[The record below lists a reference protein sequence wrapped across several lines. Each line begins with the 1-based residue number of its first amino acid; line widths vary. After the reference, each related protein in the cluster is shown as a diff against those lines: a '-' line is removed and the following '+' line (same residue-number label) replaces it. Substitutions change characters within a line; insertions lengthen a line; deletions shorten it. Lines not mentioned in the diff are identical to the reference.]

1 MQRLIWTNGKGD
13 SINLT
18 SGDFGITHWEGF
30 SDTSINIQSQQI
42 PMVDGS
48 VFLDALLDNRE
59 LNVTLAINDNNNL
72 KKRYRLKREIIASLN
87 PKLGEGYLIYKN
99 DFISKRIKCTPQI
112 PISENKNSNDK
123 GTQKMNLSWIACEP
137 YWEDLEFSSTVLV
150 PGVRTSVVNNGD
162 VPCELNIDLLTDN
175 VTNPEIK
182 NFTENKKIKLNGTF
196 NENIDINTNIGVKSI
211 FEEKFKFTSK
221 NINAFNFSY
230 SEKLNL
236 FMAVDGNAGFIY
248 TSSDGINWE
257 CKSVISN
264 RQLFDI
270 IYSEKLNLFVAV
282 GAGGINHETVST
294 IDVSSDGINWELV
307 SDTFLDGFYKITY
320 SEEKNLFVA
329 VGYNGSIATSS
340 NGMDW
345 AQQTSGTQEL
355 LQNITYSEEKNL
367 FVAVG
372 YNGSIV
378 TSPNGVEWNVRYSG
392 VYTHLNSVVYSNELN
407 LFVIGGNSG
416 IILTSSDGISWTQQA
431 SGMTVDFNSIAYSEN
446 LNLFVA
452 VCSNYKLVTSPDGI
466 NWTENLIEVS
476 NRTYKTIIRCENLGM
491 FFAIGDNVEIIS
503 TDGFNWTSVNNG
515 ITDETFS
522 VIKSITYSE
531 EKNLF
536 AAVGYN
542 TSEKGFALI
551 SSDGFNWQ
559 ISSQD
564 FVGYKIIYVENKKL
578 FVAVGKN
585 NNEGIIITSSDGI
598 NWTQR
603 VIIANN
609 ENFIPQDIIYI
620 ENLNLFV
627 AIGNES
633 DQSFVITS
641 NDLNT
646 WTLKTNEISGTL
658 NSIAYS
664 KKLNLFILVGVK
676 SLKYLIITSNDLDAY
691 TEQTDE
697 FNGTLKSITYSEE
710 KNLFVA
716 VGFNGKF
723 ITSSNGVDWSSTN
736 FNYLASQVIYI
747 KSLGLFVIL
756 MRNGSIYYSLTGI
769 KWNYKSYI
777 NTGNFNSII
786 YSEKLDLFVSVGS
799 DVITNIVFE
808 KGNNIIS
815 KLTGD
820 SDMTF
825 NLESGEN
832 IILCNKESG
841 NFNCRLTYRQKY
853 IGV

>member
-1 MQRLIWTNGKGD
+1 MQKLIWTNSKGD

-30 SDTSINIQSQQI
+30 SNTSLSIQSQQV

-48 VFLDALLDNRE
+48 IYLDSLLEPRE
-59 LNVTLAINDNNNL
+59 LSVTLAICDNNNL
-72 KKRYRLKREIIASLN
+72 EKRYRLRRELISVLN

-99 DFISKRIKCTPQI
+99 NFISKRIKCIPQI
-112 PISENKNSNDK
+112 PLFPTKNSNDR
-123 GTQKMNLSWIACEP
+123 GTQKGELSWTACDP
-137 YWEDLEFSSTVLV
+137 YWEDLELSSTVLV

-162 VPCELNIDLLTDN
+162 VPCELNIDFLNDN

-182 NFTENKKIKLNGTF
+182 NFTENKKIKLSGTF
-196 NENIDINTNIGVKSI
+196 NENINIDTNIGVKSI
-211 FEEKFKFTSK
+211 YEEKFKFTSK

-236 FMAVDGNAGFIY
+236 FMAVNGNDGLIY

-257 CKSVISN
+257 CKSAISN

-282 GAGGINHETVST
+282 GLTGVNHEIVST
-294 IDVSSDGINWELV
+294 VDVSSDGINWELV
-307 SDTFLDGFYKITY
+307 SDTFLDGFYK
-320 SEEKNLFVA
+320 V
-329 VGYNGSIATSS
+329 
-340 NGMDW
+340 
-345 AQQTSGTQEL
+345 
-355 LQNITYSEEKNL
+355 TYSEEKNL

-378 TSPNGVEWNVRYSG
+378 TSPDGMDWTQQTSGTQELLQNIIYSEEKNLFVAVGYNGSIVTSPDGVEWTVRYSG
-392 VYTHLNSVVYSNELN
+392 VSTHLNSVVYSKELN
-407 LFVIGGNSG
+407 LFVIGGNAG
-416 IILTSSDGISWTQQA
+416 IILTSPDGMSWTQQA

-452 VCSNYKLVTSPDGI
+452 VCSNYKLVTSPDGV
-466 NWTENLIEVS
+466 NWTENLMEVS

-515 ITDETFS
+515 ISDETFS

-536 AAVGYN
+536 VAVGYN

-559 ISSQD
+559 ITSKD

-585 NNEGIIITSSDGI
+585 NNEGIIATSPDGI
-598 NWTQR
+598 NWTQQA
-603 VIIANN
+603 IIANN
-609 ENFIPQDIIYI
+609 ENYIPQDIIYI

-633 DQSFVITS
+633 NQSFVITS

-646 WTLKTNEISGTL
+646 WTLKTDEISGTL

-664 KKLNLFILVGVK
+664 KNLNLFILVGVK
-676 SLKYLIITSNDLDAY
+676 SLKYLIITSNDLESY
-691 TEQTDE
+691 TEQTNE
-697 FNGTLKSITYSEE
+697 FNGTLNSITFSEE

-723 ITSSNGVDWSSTN
+723 ITSSNGVDWLSTN
-736 FNYLASQVIYI
+736 FNYLATQVIYA
-747 KSLGLFVIL
+747 KSLGLFVVL
-756 MRNGSIYYSLTGI
+756 LRNGSIYYSLTGI
-769 KWNYKSYI
+769 SWNYKSYI
-777 NTGNFNSII
+777 SAGNFNSII
-786 YSEKLDLFVSVGS
+786 YSEKLDLFVAVGR
-799 DVITNIVFE
+799 DIITDIVFE

-820 SDMTF
+820 SDLTF
-825 NLESGEN
+825 GLKNGEN

-841 NFNCRLTYRQKY
+841 NFNCRLIYRQKY